1 MTKWTQGTLSFPLL
15 RGDDLYVRTYFFPL
29 SRGIR
34 GGLVIKGMEIGL
46 AQDLTMTE
54 DEVLSQTTTMGVE
67 DVLETVAPVPREE
80 LVVVAAASEA
90 EEPDA
95 DDLADRVGWQDV
107 EDVIA
112 APDER
117 ILDDTDHTLLTDSL
131 GHSTDGARAASCRLG
146 QVVH

>member
-1 MTKWTQGTLSFPLL
+1 MDKDLSIFSELL
-15 RGDDLYVRTYFFPL
+15 RTFQNLTSIVE
-29 SRGIR
+29 S
-34 GGLVIKGMEIGL
+34 VEIGL
-46 AQDLTMTE
+46 AQDLAMTE
-54 DEVLSQTTTMGVE
+54 DEVLSQTATMGVE

-90 EEPDA
+90 EETDA
-95 DDLADRVGWQDV
+95 DDLADRVGWQGV

-117 ILDDTDHTLLTDSL
+117 VLDDVDHTLLTGSL
-131 GHSTDGARAASCRLG
+131 GHSTDGARTASCCLG